1 MATGVFMST
10 ANLPLYTNHGPE
22 SLVPKS
28 LGQEGLLK
36 SMEPPRSILAE
47 IHQGW
52 PLAKKAVLA
61 QRKAR
66 VEITCDPHF

>member
-1 MATGVFMST
+1 MATGAFVST

-36 SMEPPRSILAE
+36 SMEPPLEEQFGR
-47 IHQGW
+47 
-52 PLAKKAVLA
+52 
-61 QRKAR
+61 
-66 VEITCDPHF
+66 DPPGMAIGQ